1 MFGLPLAFAAPA
13 VLAAL
18 VSLVGLYFLLRLT
31 PPSPRQAIFPPLRL
45 LIGLDPNEM
54 TPAHTPWPIMAL
66 RLAVGALIILAM
78 AEPLWNSFA
87 ALSGSGPLLVLIDD
101 GFAAATDWDKRIDFA
116 RERAAAAERS
126 GRIVAV
132 AALSQGSQDIAPSD
146 RSGLDGQLRSLAPV
160 PYAPD
165 RAGAIAAI
173 KRFLARE
180 PKTDVVWIA
189 DGVELGGASAFS
201 TRLASIAH
209 SVEVVTDG
217 GGTLAL
223 AGVDNEAGA
232 LIALLTR
239 SDAHAPSTGAVRAL
253 DAQGREVGRA
263 VFDFGTKSAVEAH
276 FDLPVE
282 LRNDVTQVVI
292 DGERSAGATW
302 LIDERSRRRRVAIAS
317 GASADVA
324 QPLLAPNYYL
334 KRALQPF
341 ADISEWHDSS
351 TDPVI
356 SLLEQKPSVLV
367 LADMSVASGPE
378 LDAITQFLDN
388 GGVLLRF
395 AGTRL
400 AAGDD
405 TLTPTALRRGGRL
418 LGGALSWETP
428 KHIAPFETG
437 SPFLGLAAPDEV
449 TVTRQVL
456 AEPEAGVSEKAW
468 ARLADGTP
476 LVTAERRAK
485 GLIVLFHVT
494 ADTTWSNLPLSGL
507 FVDMLRRIVAEADAP
522 GQGAAGSVKKA
533 GEKGIA
539 RPPLRTWSGFGVLG
553 SPPAQAEPISDDFS
567 RVGDILHP
575 PGFYGTRDSLRAV
588 NALAPGEKLAAANYA
603 PLLVREGALATAPP
617 IDLRRWLLPAAL
629 VGLMIDALIS
639 IWLVGG
645 APLRRKGAI
654 AALAIVG
661 MLGFGAVPHHAR
673 AAESPLVSERDT
685 DAALSTRLAYVATGD
700 SSVDETS
707 KLGLMALTRV
717 LAARTSAELAD
728 PVAVDP
734 GRDELAFYPFI
745 YWPIVAGLPQPKL
758 DARTRIAA
766 FMKNGGTMIF
776 DTRDALTARPGGLP
790 TTEALWLRAL
800 LDGVDVPELAPV
812 PHDHV
817 LTKTF
822 YLPDPIVGRP
832 AIGQTWI
839 EALPPP
845 DPNDRVQR
853 PARAGDSVSPIII
866 ASDDLAAAWAEDAD
880 RRPLFPLIP
889 GGARQ
894 RELALRSGV
903 NLVMYTLTGNYKAD
917 QVHAK
922 DILERLTR

>member
-18 VSLVGLYFLLRLT
+18 VGLVALYFLLRVT
-31 PPSPRQAIFPPLRL
+31 PPSPRQAVFPPLRL
-45 LIGLDPNEM
+45 LLGLDPAET
-54 TPAHTPWPIMAL
+54 TPARTPWPILAL
-66 RLAVGALIILAM
+66 RLAIGALIILAM
-78 AEPLWNSFA
+78 AEPLWNSLA

-101 GFAAATDWDKRIDFA
+101 GFAAAPAWERRIDFA
-116 RERAAAAERS
+116 RERASAAARG
-126 GRIVAV
+126 GRIVAIHT
-132 AALSQGSQDIAPSD
+132 LSQGGQEVAPLD
-146 RSGLDGQLRSLAPV
+146 RAGIEGQLRSLSPV

-165 RAGAIAAI
+165 RAAALPAIE
-173 KRFLARE
+173 RFLARE
-180 PKTDVVWIA
+180 PKTDILWIA
-189 DGVELGGASAFS
+189 DGVELGGTRAFS
-201 TRLASIAH
+201 SRLGSMAR
-209 SVEVVTDG
+209 SVEVVTDNRG
-217 GGTLAL
+217 ALAL
-223 AGVDNEAGA
+223 AGADNEAGA
-232 LIALLTR
+232 LTSQIAR
-239 SDAHAPSTGAVRAL
+239 SDARAPATGSVRAL
-253 DAQGREVGRA
+253 DVQGREVGRA
-263 VFDFGTKSAVEAH
+263 SFDFGANMTVDAH

-282 LRNDVTQVVI
+282 LRNDVTEVVI

-351 TDPVI
+351 SDPIV
-356 SLLEQKPSVLV
+356 SLLDEKPSVLV
-367 LADMSVASGPE
+367 LADMSVAPGPE
-378 LDAITQFLDN
+378 LDSITQFLDN

-428 KHIAPFETG
+428 KHIAPFEAG
-437 SPFLGLAAPDEV
+437 SPFFGLAAPDEV
-449 TVTRQVL
+449 TVSRQVL
-456 AEPEAGVSEKAW
+456 AEPETGLAEKTW

-476 LVTAERRAK
+476 LVTAERRGK
-485 GLIVLFHVT
+485 GLVVLFHVT

-522 GQGAAGSVKKA
+522 GQGAAKA
-533 GEKGIA
+533 KVDAHGTV
-539 RPPLRTWSGFGVLG
+539 RPPLRTLNGFGVLG
-553 SPPAQAEPISDDFS
+553 PPPAQAEPIGDDFS
-567 RVGDILHP
+567 GVGDAFHP
-575 PGFYGTRDSLRAV
+575 PGFYGSRDSSRAV
-588 NALAPGEKLAAANYA
+588 NALAQGGT
-603 PLLVREGALATAPP
+603 LVRADYGPLIVHEGALAITPP

-629 VGLMIDALIS
+629 IGLMIDALVS
-639 IWLVGG
+639 IWLMGG
-645 APLRRKGAI
+645 APLRRPKAL
-654 AALAIVG
+654 AALAVA
-661 MLGFGAVPHHAR
+661 LGLGLVSVPHQPR
-673 AAESPLVSERDT
+673 AAEGAPISDRDM
-685 DAALSTRLAYVATGD
+685 DAALSARLAYVTTGD
-700 SSVDETS
+700 ATVDETS
-707 KLGLMALTRV
+707 KLGLTALTRV
-717 LAARTSAELAD
+717 LASRTSAELAEPIGLD
-728 PVAVDP
+728 PA
-734 GRDELAFYPFI
+734 RDELAFYPLI
-745 YWPIVAGLPQPKL
+745 YWPIVAGLPQPKPE
-758 DARTRIAA
+758 ARTRIAA
-766 FMKNGGTMIF
+766 FMKNGGTLVF
-776 DTRDALTARPGGLP
+776 DTRDALTARPGGSP
-790 TTEALWLRAL
+790 TSEALWLRAL
-800 LDGVDVPELAPV
+800 LEGVDVPELEPV

-822 YLPDPIVGRP
+822 YLLDRIVGRT

-866 ASDDLAAAWAEDAD
+866 ASDDLAAAWAEDAEG
-880 RRPLFPLIP
+880 RALYPLIP

>member
-18 VSLVGLYFLLRLT
+18 IGLVGLYFLLRVT
-31 PPSPRQAIFPPLRL
+31 PPSPRRAVFPPLRL
-45 LIGLDPNEM
+45 LLGLDPTET
-54 TPAHTPWPIMAL
+54 TPARTPWPILAL
-66 RLAVGALIILAM
+66 RLAIGALIILAM
-78 AEPLWNSFA
+78 AEPLWNSLA

-101 GFAAATDWDKRIDFA
+101 GFPAAQAWDKRIDFA
-116 RERAAAAERS
+116 RERAAGATRS
-126 GRIVAV
+126 GRIVAIHT
-132 AALSQGSQDIAPSD
+132 LSQGGQDIAPLD
-146 RSGLDGQLRSLAPV
+146 RAGIEGRLRSLSPV

-165 RAGAIAAI
+165 RAAALPAIE
-173 KRFLARE
+173 RFLGRE
-180 PKTDVVWIA
+180 PKTDILWIA

-201 TRLASIAH
+201 GRLASIAR
-209 SVEVVTDG
+209 SIEVVTDG
-217 GGTLAL
+217 RGALAL
-223 AGVDNEAGA
+223 AGAENEAGA
-232 LIALLTR
+232 LTARITR
-239 SDAHAPSTGAVRAL
+239 SDASAPATGSVRAL
-253 DAQGREVGRA
+253 DVQGREVGQA
-263 VFDFGTKSAVEAH
+263 AFDFGAKTTVDAR

-292 DGERSAGATW
+292 DSERSAGATW

-324 QPLLAPNYYL
+324 QPLLAPSYYL

-351 TDPVI
+351 SDPIV
-356 SLLEQKPSVLV
+356 SLLDEKPSVLV
-367 LADMSVASGPE
+367 VADMSLAPGPE
-378 LDAITQFLDN
+378 LDAITQFLDS

-428 KHIAPFETG
+428 KHIGPFEAG
-437 SPFLGLAAPDEV
+437 SPFFGLAAPDEV
-449 TVTRQVL
+449 TVSRQVL
-456 AEPEAGVSEKAW
+456 AEPETGLAEKTW
-468 ARLADGTP
+468 ARLSDGTP
-476 LVTAERRAK
+476 LVTAERRGK
-485 GLIVLFHVT
+485 GLVVLFHVT

-522 GQGAAGSVKKA
+522 GQGAAKA
-533 GEKGIA
+533 KVDAHGTV
-539 RPPLRTWSGFGVLG
+539 RPPLRTLNGFGVLG
-553 SPPAQAEPISDDFS
+553 PPPAQAEPIGDDFS
-567 RVGDILHP
+567 GVGDAFHP
-575 PGFYGTRDSLRAV
+575 PGFYGSRDSSRAV
-588 NALAPGEKLAAANYA
+588 NALAEGQALTPADYR
-603 PLLVREGALATAPP
+603 PLTVREGALAITPP

-629 VGLMIDALIS
+629 IGLMIDALVS
-639 IWLVGG
+639 IWLMGG
-645 APLRRKGAI
+645 APLRRRKALAVLAVA
-654 AALAIVG
+654 AALGLVSVAQQ
-661 MLGFGAVPHHAR
+661 PR
-673 AAESPLVSERDT
+673 AAEGAPISDRDM
-685 DAALSTRLAYVATGD
+685 DAALSTRLAYVVTGD
-700 SSVDETS
+700 ATVDETS
-707 KLGLMALTRV
+707 KLGLTALTRV
-717 LAARTSAELAD
+717 LASRTSAELAE
-728 PVAVDP
+728 PVALDP
-734 GRDELAFYPFI
+734 ARDELAFYPLI
-745 YWPIVAGLPQPKL
+745 YWPIVAGLPQPKPE
-758 DARTRIAA
+758 ARTRIAA
-766 FMKNGGTMIF
+766 FMKNGGTLVF
-776 DTRDALTARPGGLP
+776 DTRDALTARPGGSP
-790 TTEALWLRAL
+790 TSEALWLRTL
-800 LDGVDVPELAPV
+800 LAGVDVPELEPV

-822 YLPDPIVGRP
+822 YLLDRIVGRT

-839 EALPPP
+839 EALPSP

-853 PARAGDSVSPIII
+853 PARAGDSVSPIVI

-880 RRPLFPLIP
+880 GRPLYPLIP

>member
-13 VLAAL
+13 VLAAF
-18 VSLVGLYFLLRLT
+18 VGLVGLYFLLRVT
-31 PPSPRQAIFPPLRL
+31 PPSPRQAMFPPLRL
-45 LIGLDPNEM
+45 LIGLDPNET
-54 TPAHTPWPIMAL
+54 TPARMPWPIL
-66 RLAVGALIILAM
+66 VIRLAIGALIILAM
-78 AEPLWNSFA
+78 AEPLWNSVA

-101 GFAAATDWDKRIDFA
+101 GFAAAPGWDKRIDFA
-116 RERAAAAERS
+116 RERVGSAERA
-126 GRIVAV
+126 GRTVALG
-132 AALSQGSQDIAPSD
+132 ALSQGGKDIAPLD
-146 RSGLDGQLRSLAPV
+146 RSALDGRLRSLAPV
-160 PYAPD
+160 PYAPE
-165 RAGAIAAI
+165 RVAALPAIE
-173 KRFLARE
+173 RFLVGE
-180 PKTDVVWIA
+180 PKTDILWIA
-189 DGVELGGASAFS
+189 DGVERGGARAFS
-201 TRLASIAH
+201 ARLASIAH
-209 SVEVVTDG
+209 SVAVVTDSRSA
-217 GGTLAL
+217 LAL
-223 AGVDNEAGA
+223 AGADNEAGA
-232 LIALLTR
+232 LTTQLTR
-239 SDAHAPSTGAVRAL
+239 SDARGPATGTVRAL

-263 VFDFGTKSAVEAH
+263 GFDFGAKSEVDAH
-276 FDLPVE
+276 FGLPVE
-282 LRNDVTQVVI
+282 LRNDVTQVII
-292 DGERSAGATW
+292 DSEHSAAGTW

-341 ADISEWHDSS
+341 ADISEWHDTS
-351 TDPVI
+351 TDPIV
-356 SLLEQKPSVLV
+356 SLLDQKPSVLL
-367 LADMSVASGPE
+367 LADMSVAPGPE
-378 LDAITQFLDN
+378 LDAITHFLDN

-437 SPFLGLAAPDEV
+437 SPFFGLAAPDEV

-456 AEPEAGVSEKAW
+456 AEPEAGVSEKTW
-468 ARLADGTP
+468 ARLSDGTP
-476 LVTAERRAK
+476 LVTAERRGK

-522 GQGAAGSVKKA
+522 GQDAAGSVKA
-533 GEKGIA
+533 GEHGVA
-539 RPPLRTWSGFGVLG
+539 RPPLRTLNGFGVLG
-553 SPPAQAEPISDDFS
+553 PPPAQAQPIGVDFS
-567 RVGDILHP
+567 GASDILHP
-575 PGFYGTRDSLRAV
+575 PGFYGTREASRAV
-588 NALAPGEKLAAANYA
+588 NALAPGEKLVAANYA
-603 PLLVREGALATAPP
+603 PLVVQEGALATAPP
-617 IDLRRWLLPAAL
+617 IDLRRWLLPGAV
-629 VGLMIDALIS
+629 VGLMIDALVS
-639 IWLVGG
+639 IWLMSGT
-645 APLRRKGAI
+645 PLRRKGAI
-654 AALAIVG
+654 VALAIVG
-661 MLGFGAVPHHAR
+661 MLSFVAVPHHAR
-673 AAESPLVSERDT
+673 ASESLLVSESDT

-707 KLGLMALTRV
+707 KLGLTALTRV
-717 LAARTSAELAD
+717 LTARTSAELAD

-734 GRDELAFYPFI
+734 ERDELAFYPLI
-745 YWPIVAGLPQPKL
+745 YWPIVAGLPQPKS

-776 DTRDALTARPGGLP
+776 DTRDALTARPGGPP
-790 TTEALWLRAL
+790 TAEALWLRGL
-800 LDGVDVPELAPV
+800 LEGADVPELEPV

-822 YLPDPIVGRP
+822 YLLDRIVGRT
-832 AIGQTWI
+832 AIGQTWV

-845 DPNDRVQR
+845 DLKDHSQR

-880 RRPLFPLIP
+880 RRPLYPLIP

-922 DILERLTR
+922 DLLERLTR